1 MSQLYYIWPVQPPR
15 SPAVRRILARYI
27 HSPQLVLGFFPERF
41 ARPEPDWP
49 AKTHLTGFVVAL
61 EAVGALIIRPLATY
75 PAYLCP
81 LHCGGALSH
90 SRLRTTI
97 LHSECGDCKRFFEY
111 LTTNLGSPAQTAFE
125 GSLW

>member
-1 MSQLYYIWPVQPPR
+1 MDRPGPR
-15 SPAVRRILARYI
+15 SAAQWKERR
-27 HSPQLVLGFFPERF
+27 FFLPECTRT
-41 ARPEPDWP
+41 RSC
-49 AKTHLTGFVVAL
+49 
-61 EAVGALIIRPLATY
+61 AVGKPFATY

-81 LHCGGALSH
+81 LHCGGAVSH

-97 LHSECGDCKRFFEY
+97 LHSECGDCKRFCEH